1 MAGTGKKGTRFPML
15 SGPQASAGPPAGCS
29 VSRPG
34 RTAGPTRRIHKDKG
48 PGTRAPV
55 GPRRRPLKARQTG
68 CEDCGRQARGVCSA
82 LSRFGEKD
90 GGGHGF
96 AGTEMLRPPLH
107 AWRIPDFDSPLPRA
121 PGRAPGAAGGRGQGW
136 GRRSQGCCWRRRARG
151 GRGAAKREAVGRLLL
166 PGRRVRPVC
175 SGQVVARRAAWRRS
189 GPSQIP
195 GHGRLRIPHPPPA
208 PSPPRS
214 PSSLFS
220 RPPGSSGSWAGPCAS
235 RPQS

>member
-1 MAGTGKKGTRFPML
+1 MRQAGP
-15 SGPQASAGPPAGCS
+15 SGSAAPWLASAKKTEEATASRHRDAPAFPA
-29 VSRPG
+29 RLAHPG
-34 RTAGPTRRIHKDKG
+34 LRLTPAARSWADAGRCRRTGARLGTQI
-48 PGTRAPV
+48 PGVP
-55 GPRRRPLKARQTG
+55 
-68 CEDCGRQARGVCSA
+68 
-82 LSRFGEKD
+82 
-90 GGGHGF
+90 
-96 AGTEMLRPPLH
+96 
-107 AWRIPDFDSPLPRA
+107 
-121 PGRAPGAAGGRGQGW
+121 
-136 GRRSQGCCWRRRARG
+136 WRRRARG

-195 GHGRLRIPHPPPA
+195 GHGSLRIPHPPPA